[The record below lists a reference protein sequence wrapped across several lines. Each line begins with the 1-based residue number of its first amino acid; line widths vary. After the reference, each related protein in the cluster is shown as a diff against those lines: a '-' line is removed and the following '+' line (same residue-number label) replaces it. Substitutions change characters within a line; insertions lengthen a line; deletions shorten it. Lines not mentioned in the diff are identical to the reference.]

1 VCNGAEEEPI
11 TTELPTVGAA
21 AVRRSRP
28 ARTAPKTP
36 KASKR
41 GRRAAEQVEEEEEEE
56 EEEAQPTPAASKAAT
71 LKAATPK
78 PATTAAEVL
87 AAAKALRR
95 TQQAVMVSRVE
106 AAAAEALAVREAA
119 AREQCRGAK
128 KLKRQVGAA
137 SGVHLRLP
145 MSESGLR
152 CKGLRA
158 GRMRVGWQAKA
169 AEASHPFKVVA
180 LDRLHVTYAEHGI
193 TPAVGFQRDRLF
205 AKHTRSD
212 TMLLPTTTKG
222 PPLAFGR

>member
-1 VCNGAEEEPI
+1 VCNGTEEEPI
-11 TTELPTVGAA
+11 NTELPIVGAA
-21 AVRRSRP
+21 ATRRSRLAP
-28 ARTAPKTP
+28 AAPKTP

-41 GRRAAEQVEEEEEEE
+41 GRRAAEQVEEEKQQQEEQ
-56 EEEAQPTPAASKAAT
+56 AQATPTGSKAAT
-71 LKAATPK
+71 IKAATPK

-106 AAAAEALAVREAA
+106 AAAAEALAVRKAA
-119 AREQCRGAK
+119 AREQCRAGK
-128 KLKRQVGAA
+128 KLKRQVGGA
-137 SGVHLRLP
+137 SGLHLRLS
-145 MSESGLR
+145 MAVSDSR

-180 LDRLHVTYAEHGI
+180 LDRLHVTYAEHGT
-193 TPAVGFQRDRLF
+193 TPAVGFQKDRLF
-205 AKHTRSD
+205 AKHTRSN

-222 PPLAFGR
+222 PPFAFGR